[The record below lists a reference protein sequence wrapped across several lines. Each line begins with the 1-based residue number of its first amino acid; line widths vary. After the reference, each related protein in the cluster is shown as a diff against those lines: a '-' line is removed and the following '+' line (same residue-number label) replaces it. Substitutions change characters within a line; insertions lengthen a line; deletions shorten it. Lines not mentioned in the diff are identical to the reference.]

1 MKLRVNLIF
10 TLILTL
16 STFKIYS
23 QKGRN
28 LIGCWQVKTDNND
41 SKVHWQFE
49 KDSIKYII
57 ISCDKD
63 TREVFNVSVMEGTY
77 KVVGDTIFSK
87 IDFEPSS
94 LNIPFKF
101 QKHNKLVLGDKEV
114 KHTLIR
120 TSVCLRYRKV
130 LTSDGGF
137 YWELIN

>member
-28 LIGCWQVKTDNND
+28 LIGCWQVKTDNNG

-87 IDFEPSS
+87 FGKSS
-94 LNIPFKF
+94 ESAFPAALTKISSI
-101 QKHNKLVLGDKEV
+101 
-114 KHTLIR
+114 TLTI
-120 TSVCLRYRKV
+120 TPL
-130 LTSDGGF
+130 
-137 YWELIN
+137 